1 MRKIY
6 FLLAP
11 AFFVFHISLHAQIVN
26 MEGER
31 FHRDSTTWS
40 GSLTG
45 NLALNDFGTK
55 VFYVNTG
62 AHVQFQN
69 EKDLYLLLGS
79 YGFLKGDGKSFVD
92 NGFLHFRYN
101 HKLGKV
107 VRWEAFTQIQQNAII
122 NLQSRFLAGTGP
134 RFKIVGTKKVRLYVA
149 SLVMYERDKETN
161 NPEVINE
168 FRSSSYGSV
177 TFLPSENTE
186 ITSTTYFQ
194 PKFTDIADFRVF
206 NVLNVNIKTG
216 KKISV
221 NIKWSYQY
229 DAVPAGNA
237 QKYNYDFSTGIEL
250 KL

>member
-1 MRKIY
+1 
-6 FLLAP
+6 
-11 AFFVFHISLHAQIVN
+11 
-26 MEGER
+26 
-31 FHRDSTTWS
+31 
-40 GSLTG
+40 
-45 NLALNDFGTK
+45 
-55 VFYVNTG
+55 
-62 AHVQFQN
+62 
-69 EKDLYLLLGS
+69 
-79 YGFLKGDGKSFVD
+79 
-92 NGFLHFRYN
+92 
-101 HKLGKV
+101 
-107 VRWEAFTQIQQNAII
+107 
-122 NLQSRFLAGTGP
+122 
-134 RFKIVGTKKVRLYVA
+134 
-149 SLVMYERDKETN
+149 MYERDKETN